1 MNFSNSIFF
10 SLSFSDYLIDG
21 RLNSYNIDFTRFRIR
36 DMETGSVLFEIMK
49 PEGEE
54 DIIEYDE
61 EDPNAGRYV
70 RYRFSKEFLRL
81 SAVGAT

>member
-1 MNFSNSIFF
+1 
-10 SLSFSDYLIDG
+10 
-21 RLNSYNIDFTRFRIR
+21 
-36 DMETGSVLFEIMK
+36 METGSVLFEIMK

-54 DIIEYDE
+54 EIIEYDE